1 MINKI
6 KLWSKNKKIAVS
18 IIVIIFLLGLISCF
32 MCHHENTTEISLKV
46 PTCTECGEYKIV
58 CDDCGDVV
66 ATGQYPKLGHDWKKT
81 KTITEPTCGESGK
94 AECVCKNCG
103 LTKTRNIEATQKHE
117 YGNEITGTIE
127 DDIVYAYHS
136 CKVCGDLEPVV
147 LSAEEINAINSAQ
160 SYQDIFHM
168 SKNELYDQLT
178 SEYGD
183 GFSDEAAS
191 TALAFYDEY

>member
-6 KLWSKNKKIAVS
+6 KLWSKNKKIAIS
-18 IIVIIFLLGLISCF
+18 IVVIIFLLGLISCF
-32 MCHHENTTEISLKV
+32 MCGHENTTEISLKD
-46 PTCTECGEYKIV
+46 PTCTEYGKYKIV
-58 CDDCGDVV
+58 CDDCGEIIEE
-66 ATGQYPKLGHDWKKT
+66 GSYEKSKHEWEKT

-94 AECVCKNCG
+94 AEYVCKNCG

-117 YGNEITGTIE
+117 YSNEITGTIE